1 MKKILTLF
9 GLIMG
14 PSLLLTGCFLPK
26 SHSMGASLMP
36 TPMQHRM
43 DAGATNQQWSVAA
56 SGFYSHEFSESDNL
70 KSMDGGG
77 GAANVTYRLG
87 GNLSPLLVNAAVGG
101 FAGSLKFGCSDDDC
115 KNSSSSTKKYREWL
129 ETRQGKDSYTFW
141 NLQERILLGA
151 DLNLGPYL
159 ILGAAAGAQF
169 FQGSSD
175 YDDMREKLDDEK
187 IMEDVDGKNGVK
199 FTSSVWVGSHLGR
212 RGEFGHISAELDML
226 YEGGPLNDANT
237 YGVKLT
243 YAHPSGFFG
252 GLQKGNLS
260 DVTLYFGKEF
270 IF

>member
-1 MKKILTLF
+1 MKKSLIFCSLAMGSTMLF
-9 GLIMG
+9 
-14 PSLLLTGCFLPK
+14 TGCFLPK

-36 TPMQHRM
+36 APMQHRM
-43 DAGATNQQWSVAA
+43 DASATNQQWSVAA

-70 KSMDGGG
+70 KDMNGGG
-77 GAANVTYRLG
+77 GVANVTYRLG
-87 GNLSPLLVNAAVGG
+87 GSLSPLFVNAAVGG
-101 FAGSLKFGCSDDDC
+101 FAGTLKFDCSDEDC
-115 KNSSSSTKKYREWL
+115 KESSGSTKYREWL

-141 NLQERILLGA
+141 NIQERILLGA

-169 FQGSSD
+169 FQGASD